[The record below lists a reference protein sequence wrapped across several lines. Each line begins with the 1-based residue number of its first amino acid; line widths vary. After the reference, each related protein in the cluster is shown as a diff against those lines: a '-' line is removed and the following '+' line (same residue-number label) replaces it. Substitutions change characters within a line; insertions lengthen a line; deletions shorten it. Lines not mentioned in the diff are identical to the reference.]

1 MQSQRNSAN
10 LEPASP
16 RPSGPGVWVKVDAL
30 PPGVSLVQAGSDAPT
45 PSVGV
50 ALSITTGTPPPQ
62 SGLSGPAAAGG
73 AQAPAGAYRSGNAD
87 GGVAYAQQRL
97 QQQQQQAGA
106 GAPGQ
111 QTAFVPPSHPSL
123 SKQGS
128 NSSVSSVNTLIGQT
142 PGGAATQQQQQQSSF
157 AQRQHQLQR
166 QMNVE
171 ESQGTLWSI
180 HICVLLWH
188 LGFSDRLFCRL
199 AIAQFNCQFISAPV
213 GPELYIFELLTA
225 RKPHFFMILNLIVSF
240 GLVLKSD
247 FEYCTSVKY
256 Q

>member
-1 MQSQRNSAN
+1 MLSQRNSAN
-10 LEPASP
+10 LEPPASP

-45 PSVGV
+45 PSVGQLLNATALAQTGPV
-50 ALSITTGTPPPQ
+50 ALSITTGTPPPP

-199 AIAQFNCQFISAPV
+199 AIAQFNANSFLP
-213 GPELYIFELLTA
+213 LLDQNCT
-225 RKPHFFMILNLIVSF
+225 FLN
-240 GLVLKSD
+240 
-247 FEYCTSVKY
+247 Y
-256 Q
+256 